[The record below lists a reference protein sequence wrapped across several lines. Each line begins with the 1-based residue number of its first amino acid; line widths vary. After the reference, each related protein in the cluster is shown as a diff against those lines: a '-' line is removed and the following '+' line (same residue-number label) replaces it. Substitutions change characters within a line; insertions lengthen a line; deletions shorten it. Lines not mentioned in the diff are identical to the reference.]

1 MRLPSPIADGK
12 RCWRSL
18 SIYCRVQKIILI
30 FLMDLGK
37 KKVSAAGGGRQAKE
51 KMGF

>member
-1 MRLPSPIADGK
+1 MKTFQIFLRLN
-12 RCWRSL
+12 
-18 SIYCRVQKIILI
+18 

-51 KMGF
+51 KMGY